1 MEDRKQ
7 ITLRIDE
14 ELCEA
19 LKKISYE
26 TGMTLTNVILLSIW
40 NSILRL

>member
-14 ELCEA
+14 ELY
-19 LKKISYE
+19 KK
-26 TGMTLTNVILLSIW
+26 MKQILLITAIIQEVW
-40 NSILRL
+40 